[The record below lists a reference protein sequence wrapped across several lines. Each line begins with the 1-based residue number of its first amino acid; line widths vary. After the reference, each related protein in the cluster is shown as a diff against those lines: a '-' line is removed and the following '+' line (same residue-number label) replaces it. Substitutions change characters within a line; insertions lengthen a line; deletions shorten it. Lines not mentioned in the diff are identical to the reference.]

1 MMLRRF
7 CFLSLLSLLHAQAQ
21 VKTVFETDTNQTAS
35 YEACNTYYH
44 SLCAQ
49 FRRVPELPGM
59 APRYFSIGKSDGMRD
74 IMVLQVNSPL
84 GKKADL
90 RPSILINNAIHAGE
104 PEGVDASMALARDIL
119 ANAGRWKHLLDH
131 YRLFIIAQYNVD
143 GVERRGCCSRANQD
157 GPDAYGFRASE
168 RNLDLNRDFIKA
180 DSRNAETFIRF
191 FTRIDARI
199 FVDNHTSN
207 GADYPYTLTYFG
219 THPAK
224 LSTSE
229 RGTMKGLCTAL
240 DSVLAQRGWPV
251 VPDVETR
258 REVPDSGIN
267 GFFDGGRYATG
278 FAALHHCLG
287 FTVETHMLKPFP
299 QRVRATYAFMEALL
313 EQLNKPAFIMP
324 EEPQRTDWEVI
335 AWRQEEAT
343 SDSVLFSGYRASH
356 RPSAVTG
363 QKRLYYDRN
372 QSWQR
377 RIPFYNTWTPVDS
390 VRMPKAYYVSPAWRE
405 AIERLEWN
413 GLEGEVMATAET
425 LRLGASYIEKYESG
439 RTPYEGHYLHYQTQ
453 VRDTQLTIAVQPG
466 WMKYTVTPR
475 NSRFLA
481 QVLHPEAPDSY
492 FNWNFFDAIL
502 QQKEWY
508 SAYVFEEKA
517 AIFLAEN
524 PVIKAAFEAK
534 RAADPAFA
542 ADGFAQLY
550 WIYRQSPWYERTNNL
565 YPVFREERSE

>member
-1 MMLRRF
+1 MLHRL
-7 CFLSLLSLLHAQAQ
+7 CLLSLLSFTTAQAQ
-21 VKTVFETDTNQTAS
+21 VKTVFETDSNQTAS
-35 YEACNTYYH
+35 YEACNTYYRN
-44 SLCAQ
+44 LCEQ
-49 FRRVPELPGM
+49 FRRVPDLPGM
-59 APRYFSIGKSDGMRD
+59 APLYFSIGKSDGLRD

-119 ANAGRWKHLLDH
+119 ANAKRWKHLLTH

-143 GVERRGCCSRANQD
+143 GIERRGCCSRANQD
-157 GPDAYGFRASE
+157 GPDEYGFRASA

-224 LSTSE
+224 LSGAE
-229 RGTMKGLCTAL
+229 RQTMKGLCSAL
-240 DSVLAQRGWPV
+240 DSVLPRRGWPV
-251 VPDVETR
+251 VPYVETR

-313 EQLNKPAFIMP
+313 EQLNQSNMVLPM
-324 EEPQRTDWEVI
+324 EPQASDWQVFSWKQ
-335 AWRQEEAT
+335 ANSTQ
-343 SDSVLFSGYRASH
+343 DSLFFSGYRAAYKQSK
-356 RPSAVTG
+356 VTG
-363 QKRLYYDRN
+363 QQRLYYDRT
-372 QSWQR
+372 QAWQK
-377 RIPFYNTWTPVDS
+377 RIPFHNTWIPVDS
-390 VRMPKAYYVSPAWRE
+390 MRMPKAYLISPAWRE
-405 AIERLEWN
+405 VIERLEWN
-413 GLEGEVMATAET
+413 GVQGETITKAET
-425 LRLGASYIEKYESG
+425 MRLGASYIEHHEAG
-439 RTPYEGHYLHYQTQ
+439 RNPYEGHFLHQHTR
-453 VRDTQLTIAVQPG
+453 VRDTVLTIQVQPG
-466 WMKYTVTPR
+466 WVKYTVTPR
-475 NSRFLA
+475 NSRFLS
-481 QVLHPEAPDSY
+481 QVMHPEASDSY

-517 AIFLAEN
+517 EAFLAAN
-524 PVIKAAFEAK
+524 PAVKAQFETR

-542 ADGFAQLY
+542 SDGFAQLY

-565 YPVFREERSE
+565 YPVFREE

>member
-1 MMLRRF
+1 MLRRL
-7 CFLSLLSLLHAQAQ
+7 CLLSLIACASAQAQ
-21 VKTVFETDTNQTAS
+21 VRTVFETDSNQTAS
-35 YEACNTYYH
+35 YEACNAYYH
-44 SLCAQ
+44 KLCETY
-49 FRRVPELPGM
+49 RRIPDLQGM
-59 APRYFSIGKSDGMRD
+59 APLFFSIGKSDGLRD

-84 GKKADL
+84 GRKADL

-119 ANAGRWKHLLDH
+119 ADAKRWKHLLTH

-143 GVERRGCCSRANQD
+143 GIERRGCCSRANQD
-157 GPDAYGFRASE
+157 GPDEYGFRASA

-191 FTRIDARI
+191 FTRINARI

-224 LSTSE
+224 LNADE
-229 RGTMKGLCTAL
+229 RRTMKGLCSAL
-240 DSVLAQRGWPV
+240 DSVLPSRGWPV
-251 VPDVETR
+251 VPYVETR

-313 EQLNKPAFIMP
+313 EQLNQHNLVWP
-324 EEPQRTDWEVI
+324 EEPQ
-335 AWRQEEAT
+335 T
-343 SDSVLFSGYRASH
+343 SDWQVLSWKQSNTTQDSLLFSGYHAAYK
-356 RPSAVTG
+356 PSKVTG
-363 QKRLYYDRN
+363 QQRLYYDRT
-372 QSWQR
+372 QPWQK
-377 RIPFYNTWTPVDS
+377 RIPFYNTWIPVDS
-390 VRMPKAYYVSPAWRE
+390 VRMPKAYFISPAWRE
-405 AIERLEWN
+405 VIDRLEWN
-413 GLEGEVMATAET
+413 GIQGETITREET
-425 LRLGASYIEKYESG
+425 MRLGASYIVHHEAA
-439 RTPYEGHYLHYQTQ
+439 RNPYEGHFLHQHTRS
-453 VRDTQLTIAVQPG
+453 RDTVLTMQVQPG
-466 WMKYTVTPR
+466 WVKYTVTPR

-517 AIFLAEN
+517 EAFLAQN
-524 PVIKAAFEAK
+524 PSVKARFEAR

-542 ADGFAQLY
+542 SDGFAQLY
-550 WIYRQSPWYERTNNL
+550 WIYKQSPWYEGTNNL
-565 YPVFREERSE
+565 YPVFRVE